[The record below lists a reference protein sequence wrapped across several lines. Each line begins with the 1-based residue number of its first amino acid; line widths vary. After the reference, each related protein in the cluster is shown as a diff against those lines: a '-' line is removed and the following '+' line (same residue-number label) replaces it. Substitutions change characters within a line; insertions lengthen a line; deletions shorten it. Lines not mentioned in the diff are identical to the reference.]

1 MIKRLWPLLFCF
13 LSFFM
18 THAQSPKKDLESA
31 IESLNKAM
39 LSQDK
44 SGLENLTADELSYG
58 HSTGTIENKS
68 EFVNNVLTGTVK
80 FNSIE
85 FTDQRIET
93 TNDIGIV
100 RTMANYKGNNGSAT
114 MDIKIGLLMIWRK
127 QAGGWKLLAR
137 QGYKLP

>member
-1 MIKRLWPLLFCF
+1 
-13 LSFFM
+13 M